1 MRTLT
6 NMKRICVYC
15 GSRAGEREDYADAA
29 RELGRTLADA
39 GIGLVY
45 GGASVGLMGI
55 LADAALEAGG
65 EVIGVMPR
73 ALSEREIAHPGLSQ
87 LYVVDSM
94 HTRKA
99 QMEALADGFIAL
111 PGGLGTLDELFEIL
125 TWAQL
130 GLHSKPCG
138 LLDAAGYYHPLV
150 TFIDHAVEE
159 GFVPERHREM
169 IAIDASAQALI
180 EALDRYRAPAT
191 KQWVARTQT

>member
-1 MRTLT
+1 
-6 NMKRICVYC
+6 MKRICVYC
-15 GSRAGEREDYADAA
+15 GSRAGVRETYADAA
-29 RELGRTLADA
+29 RELGHTLAEA

-45 GGASVGLMGI
+45 GGASVGLMGT

-73 ALSEREIAHPGLSQ
+73 SLSERELAHPGLSE

-94 HTRKA
+94 HARKA

-130 GLHSKPCG
+130 GLHNKPCG
-138 LLDAAGYYHPLV
+138 LLDAGGYYRRLIA
-150 TFIDHAVEE
+150 FIDHAVAE
-159 GFVPERHREM
+159 GFVHESHRGM
-169 IAIDASAQALI
+169 IAIDASPKSLI
-180 EALDRYRAPAT
+180 QALDRYRAPPT